1 MERKAKRIAISAIK
15 GKDESME
22 TKNLLAS
29 NIRIGTGLAAWGGFR
44 DRFASYREATL
55 VLEAIQQAAAI
66 PGIEG
71 VDVSRGYMPEDIR
84 PVKQALQDA
93 NLAVSGVGTALSKGA
108 RMNRGTF
115 SSEDPETR
123 RMSIEIVKEC
133 MDIAAELGCDKV
145 LLWFGQDG
153 YDYHFEM
160 DYTTRWER
168 LVEGTRE
175 CARHRKDIRICIEY
189 KAREPKI
196 HQIMNS
202 AATTLL
208 FIDDVGEENVGILFD
223 VGHALIAGEMLAE
236 TAALI
241 ARRGKLWHVHLND
254 NYFYADS
261 DLIPGAVHTMGIL
274 ELLFW
279 LKKLGYKGFVCYDTV
294 ALTHDPQR
302 VIAECVR
309 FTQAMIASA
318 DRLDTAAMEE
328 IFKCSDAPGGLALA
342 REALFGY
349 QTF

>member
-1 MERKAKRIAISAIK
+1 MENNHSLS
-15 GKDESME
+15 G
-22 TKNLLAS
+22 TV
-29 NIRIGTGLAAWGGFR
+29 RIGTGLIAWGGFR
-44 DRFASYREATL
+44 DRFASYREAIP
-55 VLEAIQQAAAI
+55 VVEAIRQAAAI
-66 PGIEG
+66 PGIEA

-84 PVKQALQDA
+84 PVKLALQDA
-93 NLAVSGVGTALSKGA
+93 NLVVSGVGTALSKGT
-108 RMNRGTF
+108 RMQRGTF

-123 RMSIEIVKEC
+123 HMAIEIVKEC

-153 YDYHFEM
+153 YDYHFEL
-160 DYTTRWER
+160 DYVTRWGR

-175 CARHRKDIRICIEY
+175 CACHRKDIKICIEY

-196 HQIMNS
+196 HQIINS

-208 FIDDVGEENVGILFD
+208 LIDEVGEENVGILYD

-241 ARRGKLWHVHLND
+241 ARRGRLWHVHLND
-254 NYFYADS
+254 NYFYADF

-279 LKKLGYKGFVCYDTV
+279 LKRLEYKGFVCYDTV
-294 ALTHDPQR
+294 ALTHDPQH

-309 FTQAMIASA
+309 YTQAMIASA
-318 DRLDTAAMEE
+318 DRLDTAALEV
-328 IFKCSDAPGGLALA
+328 IFKSGDAPGGLALA

-349 QTF
+349 QST

>member
-1 MERKAKRIAISAIK
+1 MEN
-15 GKDESME
+15 
-22 TKNLLAS
+22 KNSLAS
-29 NIRIGTGLAAWGGFR
+29 NVRIGTGLVAWGNFR
-44 DRFASYREATL
+44 DRFAGYREAAP
-55 VLEAIQQAAAI
+55 VIEAIQQAAAI

-84 PVKQALQDA
+84 PVRQALQDV
-93 NLAVSGVGTALSKGA
+93 NLTVSGVGTALSKGT
-108 RMNRGTF
+108 RMQRGTF

-123 RMSIEIVKEC
+123 QMAIEIVKEC
-133 MDIAAELGCDKV
+133 MDIAAELDCDKV

-153 YDYHFEM
+153 YDYHFEL
-160 DYTTRWER
+160 DYATRWGR

-175 CARHRKDIRICIEY
+175 CARHRKDIKICIEY
-189 KAREPKI
+189 KPREPKI

-208 FIDDVGEENVGILFD
+208 LIDEVGEENVGILFD

-241 ARRGKLWHVHLND
+241 ARRGRLWHVHLND
-254 NYFYADS
+254 NYFFADS

-302 VIAECVR
+302 MIAECVSY
-309 FTQAMIASA
+309 TQAMMAVA
-318 DRLDTAAMEE
+318 DRLDATAMEAV
-328 IFKCSDAPGGLALA
+328 FKSGDAPGGLALA

-349 QTF
+349 QSS

>member
-1 MERKAKRIAISAIK
+1 MGRKTYRIAFSATK

-22 TKNLLAS
+22 NKNSLES
-29 NIRIGTGLAAWGGFR
+29 NVRIGTGLAAWGGFR
-44 DRFASYREATL
+44 DRFANYREATP
-55 VLEAIQQAAAI
+55 VLEAIRQAAAI
-66 PGIEG
+66 PSVEGI
-71 VDVSRGYMPEDIR
+71 DVSRGYMPEDIR
-84 PVKQALQDA
+84 PVKKALQDA
-93 NLAVSGVGTALSKGA
+93 NLVVSGVGTALSKGA
-108 RMNRGTF
+108 RMQRGTF

-123 RMSIEIVKEC
+123 RMAIEIVKEC

-153 YDYHFEM
+153 YDYHFEL
-160 DYTTRWER
+160 DYLSRWER

-175 CARHRKDIRICIEY
+175 CARHRKDIKICIEY
-189 KAREPKI
+189 KVREPKI

-208 FIDDVGEENVGILFD
+208 FIDEVAEENVGILFD

-261 DLIPGAVHTMGIL
+261 DLIPGTVHTMGIL

-279 LKKLGYKGFVCYDTV
+279 LKKLEYKGFVCYDTV

-302 VIAECVR
+302 VIAECVHYTR
-309 FTQAMIASA
+309 ALIEAA
-318 DRLDTAAMEE
+318 DRMDIDAMEKAY
-328 IFKCSDAPGGLALA
+328 KCGDAPGGLALA
-342 REALFGY
+342 RKALFRY
-349 QTF
+349 QSA

>member
-1 MERKAKRIAISAIK
+1 M
-15 GKDESME
+15 DN
-22 TKNLLAS
+22 KNSLAS
-29 NIRIGTGLAAWGGFR
+29 NVRIGTGLAAWGSFR
-44 DRFASYREATL
+44 DRFAGYREAAP
-55 VLEAIQQAAAI
+55 VIEAIQQAAAI

-84 PVKQALQDA
+84 PVRQALEDV
-93 NLAVSGVGTALSKGA
+93 NLTVSGVGTALSKSA
-108 RMNRGTF
+108 RMQRGTF

-123 RMSIEIVKEC
+123 QMAIAIVKEC

-153 YDYHFEM
+153 YDYHFEL
-160 DYTTRWER
+160 DYATRWGR

-175 CARHRKDIRICIEY
+175 CARHRKDIKICIEY

-208 FIDDVGEENVGILFD
+208 LIDEIGEENVGILFD
-223 VGHALIAGEMLAE
+223 IGHALIAGEMLAE

-241 ARRGKLWHVHLND
+241 ARRGRLWHVHLND
-254 NYFYADS
+254 NYFFADS
-261 DLIPGAVHTMGIL
+261 DLIPGSVHTMGIL
-274 ELLFW
+274 EMLFW

-302 VIAECVR
+302 MIAECVSY
-309 FTQAMIASA
+309 TQAMMAVT
-318 DRLDTAAMEE
+318 DRLDTTAMEAV
-328 IFKCSDAPGGLALA
+328 FKSGDAPGGLALA

-349 QTF
+349 QSS